1 MAGEVPDTEAR
12 YEPTKK
18 KICYMQK
25 HCPNLHLFLNSPA
38 SVKFILSSVISDIR
52 HSCGGLHRGFLA
64 PDSFGLV

>member
-25 HCPNLHLFLNSPA
+25 HCPNLHLFLNAPA
-38 SVKFILSSVISDIR
+38 SVILTLDWGVHDLQNCDCSN
-52 HSCGGLHRGFLA
+52 
-64 PDSFGLV
+64 

>member
-25 HCPNLHLFLNSPA
+25 HCPNLHLFLNAPAFKEFRNLCFDYTNCVQTCPVVLSPE
-38 SVKFILSSVISDIR
+38 
-52 HSCGGLHRGFLA
+52 
-64 PDSFGLV
+64 